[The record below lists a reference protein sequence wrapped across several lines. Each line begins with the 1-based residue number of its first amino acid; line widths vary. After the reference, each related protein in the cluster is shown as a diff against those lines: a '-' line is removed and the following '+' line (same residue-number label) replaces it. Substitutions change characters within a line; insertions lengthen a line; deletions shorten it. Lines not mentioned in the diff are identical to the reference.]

1 MPRIPVKDKQKIT
14 GVILA
19 GGLARRMGR
28 IDKGLIVIN
37 RRPLIEYVIEALKP
51 QVDKLIINANRNQEI
66 YESYGYPV
74 VPDRY
79 AGFQGPLAGMSSCMA
94 VVETDFILTVPC
106 DSPFIPPDLGARLYR
121 RLKQGGADISVA
133 TNGRRI
139 QPVFALI
146 RVTLMHQLL
155 GFLERG
161 ERRIDK
167 WYGEQHMVKV
177 DFSDAKQTFV
187 NINTP
192 EKLSMVETVIESDG
206 S

>member
-1 MPRIPVKDKQKIT
+1 MPRKPSPKKQNIT

-19 GGLARRMGR
+19 GGLARRMGQ
-28 IDKGLIVIN
+28 IDKGLIIIN

-51 QVDKLIINANRNQEI
+51 QVDKLIINANRNQET
-66 YESYGYPV
+66 YASYGYPV
-74 VPDRY
+74 IADGY

-94 VVETDFILTVPC
+94 VAETEFILTVPC
-106 DSPFIPPDLGARLYR
+106 DSPFIPPDLAPRLYR
-121 RLKQGGADISVA
+121 RLKRGGADISVA

-146 RVTLMHQLL
+146 RVNIMDQLL
-155 GFLERG
+155 NFLERG

-167 WYGEQHMVKV
+167 WYAEQHTVKV

-192 EKLSMVETVIESDG
+192 EKLSMVEKIIASD
-206 S
+206 

>member
-1 MPRIPVKDKQKIT
+1 MPAKNRKDIT

-28 IDKGLIVIN
+28 IDKGLISVN
-37 RRPLIEYVIEALKP
+37 GRPLIEYVIEALIP
-51 QVDKLIINANRNQEI
+51 QVNNLIINANRNREV

-74 VPDRY
+74 IADRY
-79 AGFQGPLAGMSSCMA
+79 ADFQGPLAGMSSCMSVA
-94 VVETDFILTVPC
+94 ETDYILTVPC
-106 DSPFIPPDLGARLYR
+106 DSPFIPPDLVQRFYH
-121 RLKQGGADISVA
+121 RLKQGHADICVA
-133 TNGRRI
+133 SNGRRI

-146 RVTLMHQLL
+146 KIKLQNQLL
-155 GFLERG
+155 DYLERG

-167 WYGEQHMVKV
+167 WYTEQNTVKV

-192 EKLSMVETVIESDG
+192 EKLSMVEKIIASD
-206 S
+206 